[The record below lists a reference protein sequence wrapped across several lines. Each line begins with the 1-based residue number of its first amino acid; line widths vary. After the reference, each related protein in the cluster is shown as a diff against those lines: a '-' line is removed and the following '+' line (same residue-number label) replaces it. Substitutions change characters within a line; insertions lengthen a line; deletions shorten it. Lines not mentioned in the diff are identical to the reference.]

1 MSIYFQNKFFFI
13 YNLTDKN
20 TLYPNSR
27 EEIVSIQDAANRSG
41 LEIIPLVQTYGH
53 LEVTMKP
60 ILSLTEC
67 KNYLSI
73 WIMHIQTLYYFKMFS
88 ISLSWSTRCL
98 EICGRWTTVWA
109 PWTHTVMQELVWCKR
124 CSNKS
129 WSSTLKVPACTSGPM
144 RYSPSLRQ

>member
-1 MSIYFQNKFFFI
+1 MSIYFQNKFFYI

-60 ILSLTEC
+60 IFVTYRVQKLFINLNYAYSNSL
-67 KNYLSI
+67 L
-73 WIMHIQTLYYFKMFS
+73 F
-88 ISLSWSTRCL
+88 
-98 EICGRWTTVWA
+98 
-109 PWTHTVMQELVWCKR
+109 
-124 CSNKS
+124 
-129 WSSTLKVPACTSGPM
+129 
-144 RYSPSLRQ
+144 

>member
-1 MSIYFQNKFFFI
+1 MSLQLIQLFADLGANGLLIEYEDMFPYEGELKVLQSTTQPPYRWVYIFKISFFFI

-60 ILSLTEC
+60 IFVIYRVQKIFIHLNYAYSNSL
-67 KNYLSI
+67 L
-73 WIMHIQTLYYFKMFS
+73 F
-88 ISLSWSTRCL
+88 
-98 EICGRWTTVWA
+98 
-109 PWTHTVMQELVWCKR
+109 
-124 CSNKS
+124 
-129 WSSTLKVPACTSGPM
+129 
-144 RYSPSLRQ
+144 